1 MHKKCACGILGCSCP
16 ACMSS
21 LLSAVDRERPTAFV
35 RNSNTAD
42 CVRKLP
48 LRKHCTS
55 CAHSL
60 CCFGRESTCGI
71 RVERGLSEMTVTKLC
86 KERVARTSAGSS
98 EVALSSA
105 AEAAANHEASGTIG
119 GESNLDRT
127 APADSEAPSP
137 TSSCPHCCVTRGP
150 FISDK
155 PRDHSSGTLFFLHLA
170 MREAASSGAVPLRR
184 ARVQTSLSI
193 KREPW
198 FVFGDESPFFLRV
211 RRDSVSPPR
220 PPDTVLASCHDC
232 RQFGSWGRTA
242 N

>member
-1 MHKKCACGILGCSCP
+1 MGIHEDKIDLREFPMQTYCMHEKCACGILGCSCP
-16 ACMSS
+16 ACVSS

-86 KERVARTSAGSS
+86 KERVARTSEGSS

-127 APADSEAPSP
+127 APADSEAPTP
-137 TSSCPHCCVTRGP
+137 ISSCPHCCGTSFISNP
-150 FISDK
+150 FISVK
-155 PRDHSSGTLFFLHLA
+155 PRDHS
-170 MREAASSGAVPLRR
+170 MCV
-184 ARVQTSLSI
+184 
-193 KREPW
+193 
-198 FVFGDESPFFLRV
+198 
-211 RRDSVSPPR
+211 
-220 PPDTVLASCHDC
+220 
-232 RQFGSWGRTA
+232 
-242 N
+242 